1 MTSMDRFSKLTSVL
15 LWYAAMTEPLNR
27 EDERFSAVNTL
38 VRTLSRLDQ
47 SAITEDSLEQ
57 LFLEATMSM
66 VRADRAVLFGTDDGL
81 HNVRVRHALGVEVGE
96 VPAELMASL
105 APSGH
110 AGDGPLSQLMQCAE
124 VIWTGDRTAGAMVAY
139 GARAGRL
146 DRRDIEAVETALGIL
161 QGIFERKRAEQR
173 VLHDAFHDTLTGLPN
188 RTLFIEHLDQ
198 AIGRAQRANGYLF
211 SVLFIDIDRFKV
223 VNDGLGHDSG
233 DRMLVAVGQRIKRAL
248 RGGDI
253 VARLGGDEFAVLADD
268 LMELGD
274 ALRLADRIQEQFS
287 QPFELDGRDVVVSAS
302 IGIARNA
309 PQCRT
314 GGQLLRD
321 ADIAMYRA
329 KEFGGGQHRLFDS
342 GMHSV
347 MVSRLELESDL
358 RRALA
363 EDQLRVVYQPIVD
376 LRDGDLDGFEALL
389 RWQHP
394 ERGTILPGAFIH
406 VAEETGLVVPIGR
419 WLIRE
424 VVAKLAVLNRNRA
437 RPVSVSINLADR
449 EFLHPDL
456 VDDLRQVLDAAAL
469 PEGVLHLEL
478 TERML
483 MTHGRNDVLPRL
495 KALGVRLSI
504 DDFGTGWSSLSRL
517 HQLPIDAL
525 KIDHS
530 FVSELSGHA
539 DSGEIV
545 RTIVALAHN
554 LGISVVAEGVER
566 PEQLRMLR
574 DLGCEFAQG
583 FLLSHPLE
591 AAGVGPVLQRSDWLA
606 TLQ

>member
-1 MTSMDRFSKLTSVL
+1 MDRFSKLTRVL
-15 LWYAAMTEPLNR
+15 LSYAAMTDPVAR
-27 EDERFSAVNTL
+27 EVERFSAVNTL

-47 SAITEDSLEQ
+47 SAISEDSLEQ

-66 VRADRAVLFGTDDGL
+66 ARADCAVLLGADGGA
-81 HNVRVRHALGVEVGE
+81 HNARVRRALGVDVGE
-96 VPAELMASL
+96 VPADLMAVL

-110 AGDGPLSQLMQCAE
+110 TTDGPLPRLLQCAE
-124 VIWTGDRTAGAMVAY
+124 VIWTGDRAAGMTVAY
-139 GARAGRL
+139 GAGAGRL
-146 DRRDIEAVETALGIL
+146 DRRDIEAVETALGIM
-161 QGIFERKRAEQR
+161 QGIVERKRAEQR

-233 DRMLVAVGQRIKRAL
+233 DRMLVAVGQRMKRAV
-248 RGGDI
+248 RGGDV

-268 LMELGD
+268 LTELGD
-274 ALRLADRIQEQFS
+274 ALRLADRIQEQFA

-347 MVSRLELESDL
+347 MMSRLELESDL

-363 EDQLRVVYQPIVD
+363 EDQFRVVYQPIVD
-376 LRDGDLDGFEALL
+376 LRDGALDGFEALL

-394 ERGTILPGAFIH
+394 ERGTILPGEFINI
-406 VAEETGLVVPIGR
+406 AEETGLVVPIGR

-424 VVAKLAVLNRNRA
+424 VVAKLAKLNRDRD
-437 RPVSVSINLADR
+437 RPVSVSVNLADR
-449 EFLHPDL
+449 EFLSPDL
-456 VDDLRQVLDAAAL
+456 VEDLRQVLDDASL

-483 MTHGRNDVLPRL
+483 MTHGRDDILPRL
-495 KALGVRLSI
+495 KALGVRIAI

-530 FVSELSGHA
+530 FVSELSGQT

-545 RTIVALAHN
+545 RTIVSLAHN
-554 LGISVVAEGVER
+554 LGIVVIAEGVER

-574 DLGCEFAQG
+574 DLGCEYAQG
-583 FLLSHPLE
+583 FLLSRPLD
-591 AAGVGPVLQRSDWLA
+591 AAGVAPVLQRSDWLA